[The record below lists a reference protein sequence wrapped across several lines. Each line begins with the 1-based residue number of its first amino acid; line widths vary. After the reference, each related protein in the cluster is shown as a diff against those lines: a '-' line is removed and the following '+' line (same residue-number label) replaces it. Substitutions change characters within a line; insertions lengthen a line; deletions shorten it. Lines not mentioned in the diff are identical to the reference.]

1 MYENRPPP
9 EGINVSDEHPLKDFF
24 ILLGGIGVAIVI
36 LVIALS
42 FVAGWLGRFV
52 PFEVEKKW
60 AQKALSFSESVGDV
74 SRSEPQGPGDDQ
86 PHAVQLYLQDLADRL
101 ADAQGLP
108 DGMGIRVHYVD
119 DDTVNA
125 FATLGGNVFIFG
137 GLLEKLPH
145 ENALAMVMA
154 HEIAHIKHRDPLLA
168 AGRGLTV
175 GLALASL
182 AGFGNSQ
189 AVDAV
194 LGQVATVTVLK
205 YSRNQETAADIE
217 AMATLDRYYG
227 HLGGAEELF
236 EVLHEHSQSY
246 EAPIFLSTHPVTQ
259 QRIDAI
265 KAYRRHA
272 STTGALTAL
281 PTNLP
286 LAR

>member
-24 ILLGGIGVAIVI
+24 ILLGGIGAAIVV

-42 FVAGWLGRFV
+42 FAAGWLARFI

-60 AQKALSFSESVGDV
+60 SRKALPVSDAIGDGTG
-74 SRSEPQGPGDDQ
+74 SGTQGRGDDKH
-86 PHAVQLYLQDLADRL
+86 HAVQLYLQDLADKL

-108 DGMGIRVHYVD
+108 DGMDIRVHYVD

-125 FATLGGNVFIFG
+125 FATLGGNVFMFS

-154 HEIAHIKHRDPLLA
+154 HEIAHIKHRDPMVA

-182 AGFGNSQ
+182 AGLGNSA

-194 LGQVATVTVLK
+194 LGQVASVTVLK
-205 YSRNQETAADIE
+205 YNRNQETAADIA

-227 HLGGAEELF
+227 HLSGAEVLF

-246 EAPIFLSTHPVTQ
+246 EPPIFLSTHPVTQ

-272 STTGALTAL
+272 STTGALTTL
-281 PTNLP
+281 PANLP
-286 LAR
+286 LVR